1 MISDLAFT
9 SLVSF
14 ISLLHSHLYHLSLIL
29 TLSVYEVEKL
39 KYIGFSTVNFV
50 CCGNVEKHRVFPQF
64 HKRPSV
70 TRVLKLI
77 PTLLESTLN

>member
-14 ISLLHSHLYHLSLIL
+14 ISLLHYHLSLIL

-39 KYIGFSTVNFV
+39 KYI
-50 CCGNVEKHRVFPQF
+50 VFFQ
-64 HKRPSV
+64 
-70 TRVLKLI
+70 L
-77 PTLLESTLN
+77 STLCVVEMLKNIGYFHNSTSHLLSHGY

>member
-39 KYIGFSTVNFV
+39 KYIGFFN
-50 CCGNVEKHRVFPQF
+50 CQLC
-64 HKRPSV
+64 
-70 TRVLKLI
+70 VLWKC
-77 PTLLESTLN
+77 